1 MKKEYFEPE
10 AEWIRFSDC
19 SVITGSGDEHA
30 DGEGEFDENDDTQ
43 GIQW

>member
-10 AEWIRFSDC
+10 VEWIRFSDC
-19 SVITGSGDEHA
+19 SVITGSGEHA
-30 DGEGEFDENDDTQ
+30 DGEGEFESNDDTQ